1 MGGEEMTSMS
11 DTTGSEQ
18 QHPDLLGLL
27 RGELT
32 NAQVAAIGGH
42 LESCR
47 ECRDELSEVAVG
59 HALLTG
65 AGRTLTT
72 APPLLALPEAG
83 PLDVRQIRASSRR
96 RWQGPALMLAA
107 AAVLVAGTAGITA
120 NFVGSDDPPP
130 VATPTTPAPAQT
142 ATLQPIDSSG
152 SGQVLMADAVD
163 DWVEM
168 TVDTKDLPSLPD
180 GQFYY
185 VWLLDPDTNKMLPV
199 GAIGH
204 DGTASFELPVNL
216 ISEYSAVDISLEYDD
231 GDPEHSI
238 TSVLR
243 AEYA

>member
-1 MGGEEMTSMS
+1 MTE
-11 DTTGSEQ
+11 TTGSES

-32 NAQVAAIGGH
+32 NAQVATIGAH
-42 LESCR
+42 LESCT

-72 APPLLALPEAG
+72 PPASLALPEAP
-83 PLDVRQIRASSRR
+83 PLNTREIRASSRR

-107 AAVLVAGTAGITA
+107 AAVLVAGSAGITA
-120 NFVGSDDPPP
+120 TFVGNDDPAP
-130 VATPTTPAPAQT
+130 VVAEPAPEPPAQT
-142 ATLQPIDSSG
+142 ATLQPIDSTASG
-152 SGQVLMADAVD
+152 KVLMADAVD
-163 DWVEM
+163 DWVKM

-199 GAIGH
+199 GAIGS
-204 DGTASFELPVNL
+204 DGKASFELPVNL
-216 ISEYSAVDISLEYDD
+216 IGEYSAVDISLEHDD